1 MIRVVLVDDQMLL
14 RQGIQT
20 LLELEDDLEVVGT
33 AANGLEAIDV
43 VARTNPDVV
52 LMDIRM
58 PQLDGVAAT
67 RELLSSAPDLGVIIL
82 TTFDDDEYVFEG
94 LKAGARGYMLKD
106 TSAEEMI
113 AAVRAVAG
121 GAALI
126 QPSIARKVVAEFS
139 RLAAGQEEH
148 GEPHGAQPQATDA
161 RSTDVQLSEHLAEP
175 LTERERE
182 VLRTLAVGLSNREIA
197 ERLVIT
203 EGTVKNHVSS
213 LLAKLGVRDRT
224 QAVLKAQKL
233 GLL

>member
-1 MIRVVLVDDQMLL
+1 VIRIVLVDDQLL
-14 RQGIQT
+14 IRQGIQT

-33 AANGLEAIDV
+33 AANGREAIA
-43 VARTNPDVV
+43 VATQLRPDVV

-67 RELLSSAPDLGVIIL
+67 AKLLRLLPGLGVIIL

-106 TSAEEMI
+106 TGADEI
-113 AAVRAVAG
+113 VAAVRAVAAG
-121 GAALI
+121 EALI

-139 RLAAGQEEH
+139 RLAAG
-148 GEPHGAQPQATDA
+148 AA
-161 RSTDVQLSEHLAEP
+161 RPAPPTPAPPAEGPGEP
-175 LTERERE
+175 LTERELE
-182 VLRTLAVGLSNREIA
+182 VLRALAAGLSNREIG

-224 QAVLKAQKL
+224 QAVLRGQAL
-233 GLL
+233 RLI